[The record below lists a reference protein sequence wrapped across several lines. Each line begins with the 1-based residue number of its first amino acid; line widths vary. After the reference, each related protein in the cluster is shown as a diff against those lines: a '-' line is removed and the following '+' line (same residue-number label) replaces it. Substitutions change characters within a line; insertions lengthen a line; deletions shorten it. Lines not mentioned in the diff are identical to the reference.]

1 MVTFS
6 DADFDV
12 STAPAF
18 PMVFTNLKT
27 CSVIDWKAK
36 KEKEA
41 MNALITGDQG
51 LPSLS
56 GPCLLT
62 WRNGQ

>member
-18 PMVFTNLKT
+18 PMVLTNLKT
-27 CSVIDWKAK
+27 CSVID
-36 KEKEA
+36 
-41 MNALITGDQG
+41 
-51 LPSLS
+51 
-56 GPCLLT
+56 
-62 WRNGQ
+62 